1 MTTPKT
7 LAEQALTPARV
18 RELWTANYFP
28 ALPFTPQQFDIGT
41 LLPAMLYMAR
51 WGQRRGKGTFKETFA
66 SRIGMKAA
74 PPRVVDVVDG
84 LKHKHGSALYGF
96 NDEVADALLGDL
108 MLTYVLENRKR
119 DVGRDKQVQRI
130 FATHYLASWV
140 DLPDSVANLR
150 GVPELL
156 TAILAQQNTGEALI
170 PGEKSRFPV
179 GDAFVANPLLRLFAR
194 HMRVEGL
201 ASSQTSDRFNEQE
214 AGDLG
219 MDEWL
224 SIRIAKACG
233 RAPDKTGKGKGEGDS
248 RIPNRWPIA
257 RAAARHLRQDLA
269 TFIQVYGEAIPRQAF
284 LPMLE
289 SGIALGLSNVLLETT
304 RCLFTWDRT
313 GTVPTDA
320 NPWPLFVD
328 ASLGQ
333 DRDLRNVSEAVMT
346 ECAARY
352 ERIPV
357 LMMSLRVLEERA
369 RFDRKLRDELPPA
382 HPDGVNR
389 LNFLGEL
396 LHERHPRADHILN
409 ELDGDSLRL
418 ADLMLE
424 AGEAE
429 AVAAMLQSGDGNP
442 ARRLAEAL
450 VLLIG
455 DTPQGANFRKALESS
470 LMTDRPNGIAMK
482 RRVTRTESGRKRTH
496 DVRSIVLTNSV
507 LDFLVHRH
515 LRKDG
520 KGLPAQP
527 LSFQRFLRVLRENY
541 GLYVDREPP
550 GTAIPQELLRNNT
563 RWLERR
569 LRDLGLLVGVN
580 DAESMKQLRSRFQ
593 APAKIKPQTRE
604 DAHASAE

>member
-7 LAEQALTPARV
+7 LAEQALNPARI

-51 WGQRRGKGTFKETFA
+51 WGQRRGKGTFKETFGAADGGRA
-66 SRIGMKAA
+66 SAPRIL
-74 PPRVVDVVDG
+74 DVALG
-84 LKHKHGSALYGF
+84 LKRKQGHALEGF
-96 NDEVADALLGDL
+96 GDDVADALLGDL
-108 MLTYVLENRKR
+108 LLTYVLENRKR
-119 DVGRDKQVQRI
+119 DEGRDKQVQRI

-140 DLPDSVANLR
+140 DLPDSVSHLR

-156 TAILAQQNTGEALI
+156 TAVLAQQRHGEALV
-170 PGEKSRFPV
+170 PGERSRFPV
-179 GDAFVANPLLRLFAR
+179 GDAFASNPLLLLFAR

-201 ASSQTSDRFNEQE
+201 ASNQASDRFNEQH
-214 AGDLG
+214 ACDLG
-219 MDEWL
+219 IDEWL

-233 RAPDKTGKGKGEGDS
+233 RAPDKTGKGRSEGDS

-257 RAAARHLRQDLA
+257 QAATRHLRQDVA

-289 SGIALGLSNVLLETT
+289 SGFALGLSNVLLETT
-304 RCLFTWDRT
+304 RCLFAWDGT
-313 GTVPTDA
+313 GKVSTDA

-333 DRDLRNVSEAVMT
+333 DRDLRNVSEAVMS

-352 ERIPV
+352 ERVPV
-357 LMMSLRVLEERA
+357 MMMSLRILEERA
-369 RFDRKLRDELPPA
+369 RFDRKLRDEMPSA

-396 LHERHPRADHILN
+396 LHERHPRADHILDD
-409 ELDGDSLRL
+409 LDGDCLRL
-418 ADLMLE
+418 ADQLKE

-429 AVAAMLQSGDGNP
+429 EVVDLLRNGAGNP
-442 ARRLAEAL
+442 ARRLAEGL
-450 VLLIG
+450 ISLIG
-455 DTPQGANFRKALESS
+455 DKQQGAHFRTALENS
-470 LMTDRPNGIAMK
+470 LMTDRPNGIATK
-482 RRVTRTESGRKRTH
+482 RRVTRTESGRKRSH
-496 DVRSIVLTNSV
+496 DVRSIVLTNPV

-515 LRKDG
+515 LRKDA
-520 KGLPAQP
+520 KGLPAQA
-527 LSFQRFLRVLRENY
+527 LSFQRFLRVLRESY

-550 GTAIPQELLRNNT
+550 GASIPQELLRNNT

-569 LRDLGLLVGVN
+569 LRDLGLLIGVN

-593 APAKIKPQTRE
+593 APAQIKLRAGD
-604 DAHASAE
+604 DAHVPAE